1 MRRLTKEQAEE
12 IPTRPDGKTS
22 WFKGVLFAMK
32 VGDIILIEPQDWKQ
46 QRAPITVINYMAGT
60 NGRQWTC
67 KLVIGQK
74 SWVVERVK

>member
-1 MRRLTKEQAEE
+1 
-12 IPTRPDGKTS
+12 
-22 WFKGVLFAMK
+22 MK

-60 NGRQWTC
+60 NGGEWTC